1 MKMVANFG
9 NILKELRVQSGM
21 TQQQLAEKLGVTKSV
36 VSYYELSERT
46 PSPEILLKLAAL
58 FHVSTDFLLGK
69 ERQPKDFID
78 LTGLEEGDKIL
89 VRNLVVS
96 LKEKT
101 KTIK

>member
-1 MKMVANFG
+1 MVANFG
-9 NILKELRVQSGM
+9 NILEELRVQSGM

-78 LTGLEEGDKIL
+78 LAGLEEQDKIL

>member
-1 MKMVANFG
+1 MVANFG

-78 LTGLEEGDKIL
+78 LTGLEERDKIL